1 MAELGAELV
10 IDPDQ
15 RTHGWAFGEDQG
27 RYLIATRDPDGV
39 EAAANAANVPC
50 QNIAKTI
57 SARELKLGDDDIISV
72 SDLRSIHEGWLPDL
86 MNQNKG
92 E

>member
-1 MAELGAELV
+1 
-10 IDPDQ
+10 
-15 RTHGWAFGEDQG
+15 
-27 RYLIATRDPDGV
+27 
-39 EAAANAANVPC
+39 
-50 QNIAKTI
+50 
-57 SARELKLGDDDIISV
+57 LKLGDDDIISV